1 MFHAPKKEISVLSLG
16 GGVQSSYLYLIEE
29 YDCAIFA
36 DTQEEPGA
44 VYSHLG
50 WLARQNR
57 ARIIFR
63 SIGKLGDH
71 LIDGRNS
78 TGGRFASIPAFTL
91 GKDGE
96 EAMLRRQCS
105 KEYKSEVVHKAIRE
119 VVLGLKPR
127 GRVPK
132 GVQIILSFGISV
144 EEARRAT
151 KIKDRLKKYPW
162 ITPRFPLLEQFVGRA
177 DCMRWL
183 RNHVPHETPRS
194 ACIFCPY
201 HSDSEWL
208 RVKKED
214 PKGWS
219 RVVEID
225 QALRRPGA
233 AINRNI
239 DNPLFLHRSLR
250 PIEEVNFEM
259 RLAARLNEI
268 PLFSQECEGMC
279 GV

>member
-1 MFHAPKKEISVLSLG
+1 MSDKKDIRVLSLG
-16 GGVQSSYLYLIEE
+16 GGVQSSYLYLTEE

-71 LIDGRNS
+71 LINGRNS
-78 TGGRFASIPAFTL
+78 TGGRFVSIPAFTIGED
-91 GKDGE
+91 GK
-96 EAMLRRQCS
+96 EAILRRQCS
-105 KEYKSEVVHKAIRE
+105 KEYKSEVVYKAIRE

-127 GRVPK
+127 RRVPK
-132 GVQIILSFGISV
+132 NVQIILSFGISV

-151 KIKDRLKKYPW
+151 RIKNRLKQYPW
-162 ITPRFPLLEQFVGRA
+162 ITPRFPLLEQFIGRT

-183 RNHVPHETPRS
+183 RTHVPHETPRS

-208 RVKKED
+208 RIKRED
-214 PKGWS
+214 PKGWD
-219 RVVEID
+219 RAVEID
-225 QALRRPGA
+225 RALRQPGTV
-233 AINRNI
+233 INRNI
-239 DNPLFLHRSLR
+239 DNPLFLHRSLI

-259 RLAARLNEI
+259 RIAARLNEI